1 VSKEVKVKTDK
12 KKPSW
17 SEIKKALATSDRTAL
32 IGLISDMYALSSQN
46 KAFLHARFSTGTD
59 ALKPYLKIIDEALYP
74 DILRNKP
81 VKIAKAKKAI
91 NDYKKASGDPKGIL
105 ELMVFFVETGTEF
118 TVNFG
123 DIDEDFYL
131 SLERM
136 FGQAL
141 DLLLSMDK
149 ETKEEYSER
158 FAAIVVRAS
167 NIGWGYHD
175 ALDDLFHKAFPE
187 EKVKTGTNR
196 KVVELPKFTSDAK
209 RRWDQIPEGFRAEI
223 LERVFCVNCGGGTPL
238 QLREGKMVGTSLLL
252 RGHCKKCG
260 GDATRVVEPG

>member
-1 VSKEVKVKTDK
+1 MKVKADK
-12 KKPSW
+12 KSPTW
-17 SEIKKALATSDRTAL
+17 STIKKGLAGYDRTAL
-32 IGLISDMYALSSQN
+32 IGLLSDMYALSSQN
-46 KAFLHARFSTGTD
+46 KSFLSARCLPGTD

-81 VKIAKAKKAI
+81 VKIARAKKAI
-91 NDYKKASGDPKGIL
+91 NDYKKASGDSKGIL

-141 DLLLSMDK
+141 DLLLSMDR
-149 ETKEEYSER
+149 ETIDEYQER
-158 FAAIVVRAS
+158 FHAIVVRAS

-175 ALDDLFHKAFPE
+175 ALNDLFHKAFPE
-187 EKVKTGTNR
+187 EEVKPVEKTD
-196 KVVELPKFTSDAK
+196 VVAELPEFTRDAK
-209 RRWDQIPEGFRAEI
+209 KRWEEIPKKFRAEI
-223 LERVFCVNCGGGTPL
+223 LECVFCGNCGGGTPL
-238 QLREGKMVGTSLLL
+238 KLQEGKMVGSSLVLE
-252 RGHCKKCG
+252 GVCKRCG
-260 GDATRVVEPG
+260 GKAARVVEPD